1 MSNQGKKII
10 FRRMLSSY
18 LSSVISITLV
28 LVLFGLLGI
37 IAVNVKLVTDYLKE
51 NIKISVIMNDDVTAK
66 EARKIQMDVDSKI
79 YTKKSEFISKEQGAQ
94 EMKELLG
101 EDFMSVFEN
110 NPIPFSID
118 LYLKA
123 DYFAQDSIAKIRA
136 EISNSSGVREIVY
149 QESLVKAISG
159 NMKKAFVSLLSVIAL
174 LSFVSLVLINNT
186 VRLNIFAKKET
197 IRTMKMVGAKRS
209 YIRGPFVVRGF
220 YQGLVSGLA
229 ATLVLGAGLFYAKRE
244 YPEIFAIVKNEY
256 LIAVLAVVLLTG
268 VALCV
273 ISTWRVLNKL
283 ISSPSDELYY

>member
-159 NMKKAFVSLLSVIAL
+159 NMKKAFVSLLCVIAL

-256 LIAVLAVVLLTG
+256 LIAILAVVLLTG